1 MKRFTFF
8 TISQPI
14 LIFASDLNHAWEKFT
29 QSGYHASECLATK
42 SN

>member
-14 LIFASDLNHAWEKFT
+14 LIIASDLNHAWEKFT
-29 QSGYHASECLATK
+29 QSGYLVSECLGTK